1 MDFEEGNAQVRLF
14 ECAILTIRCLLRPR
28 GSMII
33 FLSIVNFTFRVM
45 YDTSFTTDYNNFTF
59 TR

>member
-14 ECAILTIRCLLRPR
+14 ECAILTIRCLLSPR

-45 YDTSFTTDYNNFTF
+45 YDTSFTTD
-59 TR
+59 